1 MRGHNLRTSRCAVTV
16 PSLTLSLS
24 LSPASLSSGP
34 SESEADY
41 HWTPSRVERCAV
53 FFLSASCAELIVR
66 HLLEKQKTQRK
77 SALWMEAPLNA
88 AKRSTVG
95 WTRQATEPSTRLL
108 PSPFPTS
115 VSSRPWF
122 TMSSSLWYAKRKIT
136 GPIKR
141 TTTSERQ
148 QPKRRKKKRRGKKSE
163 VRRGRRRMKSLS
175 LNRGCFAAAMA
186 TTRSAW
192 GARAAVLIVT
202 LMALFAGQGKLQCC
216 QMLLPRRISPFTSP
230 LTNTLTFR
238 PVYSDDSVIS
248 FKRTESFSNRIP
260 PITPDPAAIKEKV

>member
-1 MRGHNLRTSRCAVTV
+1 
-16 PSLTLSLS
+16 
-24 LSPASLSSGP
+24 
-34 SESEADY
+34 
-41 HWTPSRVERCAV
+41 
-53 FFLSASCAELIVR
+53 
-66 HLLEKQKTQRK
+66 
-77 SALWMEAPLNA
+77 
-88 AKRSTVG
+88 
-95 WTRQATEPSTRLL
+95 
-108 PSPFPTS
+108 
-115 VSSRPWF
+115 
-122 TMSSSLWYAKRKIT
+122 
-136 GPIKR
+136 
-141 TTTSERQ
+141 
-148 QPKRRKKKRRGKKSE
+148 
-163 VRRGRRRMKSLS
+163 MKSLS

-248 FKRTESFSNRIP
+248 FKRTESFSDRIP

>member
-1 MRGHNLRTSRCAVTV
+1 
-16 PSLTLSLS
+16 
-24 LSPASLSSGP
+24 
-34 SESEADY
+34 
-41 HWTPSRVERCAV
+41 
-53 FFLSASCAELIVR
+53 
-66 HLLEKQKTQRK
+66 
-77 SALWMEAPLNA
+77 
-88 AKRSTVG
+88 
-95 WTRQATEPSTRLL
+95 
-108 PSPFPTS
+108 
-115 VSSRPWF
+115 
-122 TMSSSLWYAKRKIT
+122 
-136 GPIKR
+136 
-141 TTTSERQ
+141 
-148 QPKRRKKKRRGKKSE
+148 
-163 VRRGRRRMKSLS
+163 MKSLS

-260 PITPDPAAIKEKV
+260 PITPDPAAIKEKVQRPRPQTRLLTKNSSEKSKNSLWRATEEVAVIGTSRKIEDDYRYLVVLEQQGWRCCYRLPPPFSSPNGSQQQMESFRCRCLVRWAARSLSGNQSQLGAVKVTLGSQTFPSQSFFSCAMHLLACLSNFPEIKTSLPGAGGQHGHSCSI